1 MPGENLSGST
11 VYLKSCI
18 FRNNPTYHLRI
29 QLKFRNC
36 SRRNYYSEL
45 SFVIICVNEKA
56 KRKKKQEKEYGRDGN
71 GGTEIVMEKHLNYN
85 EDVTT
90 DTV

>member
-1 MPGENLSGST
+1 MPGDNLAGST

-29 QLKFRNC
+29 QLKFQNC

-45 SFVIICVNEKA
+45 SFVIICVNEKV
-56 KRKKKQEKEYGRDGN
+56 KKKNKTGERVWKRWEWRNRNCN
-71 GGTEIVMEKHLNYN
+71 GKAFKL
-85 EDVTT
+85 
-90 DTV
+90 